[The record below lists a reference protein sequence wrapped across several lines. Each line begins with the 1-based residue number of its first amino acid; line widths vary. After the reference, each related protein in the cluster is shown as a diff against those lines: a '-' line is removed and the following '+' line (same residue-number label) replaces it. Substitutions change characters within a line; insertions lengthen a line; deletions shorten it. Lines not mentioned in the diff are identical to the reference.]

1 MVCLHYESMGKPLA
15 THLPHDWIDAGNIA
29 GRLLNRFLSE
39 FEQDN
44 WPGKEHIGEL
54 LENPEEEALI
64 ASLLFDNPPFE
75 DPLKVANEGLR
86 LLRSRFYEPRLRQ
99 IELDLANYHADSNSD
114 PISLLKD
121 RSVIQRQLRQPL
133 DLSAAV

>member
-54 LENPEEEALI
+54 LENPEE
-64 ASLLFDNPPFE
+64 
-75 DPLKVANEGLR
+75 
-86 LLRSRFYEPRLRQ
+86 
-99 IELDLANYHADSNSD
+99 
-114 PISLLKD
+114 
-121 RSVIQRQLRQPL
+121 
-133 DLSAAV
+133 